1 MTVEQRLQTQAEAGE
16 PNKQMPLPDAVRSRV
31 WDVIVIGG
39 GNAALVAA
47 ISAREQGAS
56 VLLVERAPIGFRGGN
71 SRHTRN
77 VRCVHRYTDAFY
89 TGEYG
94 YDELWEDLGGVGDGP
109 SDEELAALTVRE
121 SETVPGW
128 MSAHGVHWQKPLRG
142 TLQLGRT
149 NRFFLGGGKALV
161 NTYYRLIAAMGITV
175 VYDTSVTGFTVEG
188 DRCVEILTDRGKL
201 ACKAVV
207 CAAGGYEANL
217 EWLHRYWGD
226 GAYNYIIRGPVYN
239 DGTVLQALYD
249 LDAVSSGQE
258 RGFHAIAVDAR
269 APRFD
274 GGIATRLDTIPFG
287 IVVNRDAKRFYDE
300 GEDIWPKR
308 YAVWGGHIARQP
320 DQIAYSIWD
329 ERVNHLFLP
338 TMYPPVVADTIP
350 ELGAKLG
357 LDVVVLERTVSEYNR
372 AVRTEATFDP
382 SVLDDCHTEGLAPP
396 KSHWAQPVDRPP
408 FRGIAMRPGITFTYR
423 GVGVTPEARVR
434 RNSGGPLEN
443 VFAAGEIMSGNVL
456 SSGYLAG
463 FGMTIG
469 TVWGRIAG
477 KEAGRVAVV

>member
-1 MTVEQRLQTQAEAGE
+1 M
-16 PNKQMPLPDAVRSRV
+16 
-31 WDVIVIGG
+31 
-39 GNAALVAA
+39 
-47 ISAREQGAS
+47 
-56 VLLVERAPIGFRGGN
+56 
-71 SRHTRN
+71 
-77 VRCVHRYTDAFY
+77 
-89 TGEYG
+89 
-94 YDELWEDLGGVGDGP
+94 
-109 SDEELAALTVRE
+109 RE

-274 GGIATRLDTIPFG
+274 GGIATRLDTIPLG
-287 IVVNRDAKRFYDE
+287 SSSTVTRSASTTR
-300 GEDIWPKR
+300 
-308 YAVWGGHIARQP
+308 ARTSGP
-320 DQIAYSIWD
+320 SATRCGAGTSPASPIRS
-329 ERVNHLFLP
+329 P
-338 TMYPPVVADTIP
+338 IP
-350 ELGAKLG
+350 
-357 LDVVVLERTVSEYNR
+357 
-372 AVRTEATFDP
+372 
-382 SVLDDCHTEGLAPP
+382 
-396 KSHWAQPVDRPP
+396 
-408 FRGIAMRPGITFTYR
+408 
-423 GVGVTPEARVR
+423 
-434 RNSGGPLEN
+434 SGT
-443 VFAAGEIMSGNVL
+443 SG
-456 SSGYLAG
+456 
-463 FGMTIG
+463 
-469 TVWGRIAG
+469 
-477 KEAGRVAVV
+477 